1 MLLVAALAI
10 ASLQRARMRQT
21 ILGCIIALVLLGSMG
36 GCGSNGSTAS
46 IQPGT
51 YPFTLQAT
59 SGNTVRNT
67 LLVLVV
73 K

>member
-1 MLLVAALAI
+1 
-10 ASLQRARMRQT
+10 MRQT
-21 ILGCIIALVLLGSMG
+21 ILGSVIALVLLGSMS

-51 YPFTLQAT
+51 YPITLQAT

>member
-1 MLLVAALAI
+1 
-10 ASLQRARMRQT
+10 MRQM
-21 ILGCIIALVLLGSMG
+21 ILGCVIALVLLGGIG